1 MDGGAY
7 TISVLVFLNGGSIIG
22 REFNFENK
30 IHHINS
36 FGEKARPILR
46 HLPQLGYQFIRKTM
60 KNSTKYF
67 RQAFGLEVG
76 KKAART
82 TTRTTFGP
90 LIFWTQDLYDIN
102 LK

>member
-7 TISVLVFLNGGSIIG
+7 TISKLVFFNGGPIIG
-22 REFNFENK
+22 RGLNFENK

-46 HLPQLGYQFIRKTM
+46 PLRRLGYRIIRKTM
-60 KNSTKYF
+60 KNLAKYF
-67 RQAFGLEVG
+67 RQAFGQEVG

-90 LIFWTQDLYDIN
+90 LIFR
-102 LK
+102 LKICTIQI